1 MSGQDLI
8 IIRNQDRIGEA
19 ELPDAGRDLGQL
31 LAGVP
36 TGIALEWAQVR

>member
-8 IIRNQDRIGEA
+8 VIRDQDRIGEA
-19 ELPDAGRDLGQL
+19 EFPDARRDLGQL
-31 LAGVP
+31 LAGVS